1 MESTNRTQINPW
13 LHIWGSPKKTL
24 RSILETNPKRVILW
38 LAILGGIISAFSW
51 LGFLWFNYPYQETYK
66 NTCFII
72 AVLIAG
78 GIFGIIHL
86 YFGGWLYRLTGSWV
100 GGAGSFTD
108 VKCAVG
114 WSNYPF
120 IIAGILGIL
129 SFLLPN
135 LCLWAQFAFGILNL
149 IFAIWG
155 FVIFM
160 NLLGEAHRFSAWKA
174 LLAFLIALVLV
185 FVALMI
191 VSLLV
196 PLLRPLFD

>member
-13 LHIWGSPKKTL
+13 LQIWSSPKKTL
-24 RSILETNPKRVILW
+24 RSILEKDPKRFILW
-38 LAILGGIISAFSW
+38 LAIVGGIISGLSW
-51 LGFLWFNYPYQETYK
+51 LGYLWFNYPYHLAYK
-66 NTCFII
+66 NTFFIV
-72 AVLIAG
+72 AMLIAG
-78 GIFGIIHL
+78 GIFGVINL

-100 GGAGSFTD
+100 GGTGSYTD

-114 WSNYPF
+114 WSWYPF
-120 IIAGILGIL
+120 IIAGILGVL
-129 SFLLPN
+129 SVLASN
-135 LCLWAQFAFGILNL
+135 LWIQFALGVLNL
-149 IFAIWG
+149 IFGFWG
-155 FVIFM
+155 FVIFL

-174 LLAFLIALVLV
+174 LLAFLIALVLL